1 MNNVLQFEDDNQSL
15 FIVQGFGTAVC
26 IVASRMMS
34 TNATC
39 LFGRVGEFNVAR
51 ETFGAY
57 VERVKVLFKANN
69 IVEATKQGCA
79 AANQVVGNRNRA
91 INFT

>member
-1 MNNVLQFEDDNQSL
+1 M
-15 FIVQGFGTAVC
+15 C

-39 LFGRVGEFNVAR
+39 LFRRVGEFNVAR

-57 VERVKVLFKANN
+57 VERVKMLFKANN
-69 IVEATKQGCA
+69 IIEATREGCA
-79 AANQVVGNRNRA
+79 AANQVVGYRNRA

>member
-1 MNNVLQFEDDNQSL
+1 M
-15 FIVQGFGTAVC
+15 I
-26 IVASRMMS
+26 S

-39 LFGRVGEFNVAR
+39 LFGRVGEFNVTR

-57 VERVKVLFKANN
+57 IEKVKMLFKASN
-69 IVEATKQGCA
+69 IVEATKEGSA

-91 INFT
+91 INFTYVGPAV